1 MDENVKQHCILYV
14 EDDED
19 DRLLAKEAIGEST
32 QNVDL
37 RFVENGVEAL
47 AYMRGAEPYD
57 KPDAAPRPDIIL
69 LDFNMPVVNGREV
82 LRVLKTDIQLARIP
96 VIVLTTSSSPVDI
109 NTAYDLGV
117 NAYIV
122 KPSRFDDL
130 VKVFKTVCDFWLSS
144 VQFPD
149 VESGNSWMNP
159 AEESDTDNVSAA
171 WLQDNE

>member
-1 MDENVKQHCILYV
+1 MDTQRKRHCILYV

-19 DRLLAKEAIGEST
+19 DRLLAKEAIEESAY
-32 QNVDL
+32 NVDL

-47 AYMRGAEPYD
+47 AYIRGAEPYD
-57 KPDAAPRPDIIL
+57 KPENAPRPDVIL

-96 VIVLTTSSSPVDI
+96 IIVLTTSSSPVDI

-130 VKVFKTVCDFWLSS
+130 VKVFGTICDFWLNA

-149 VESGNSWMNP
+149 VESDTAWMN
-159 AEESDTDNVSAA
+159 AGDSKEDEVGDSWT
-171 WLQDNE
+171 

>member
-1 MDENVKQHCILYV
+1 MDESTQRHCILYV

-19 DRLLAKEAIGEST
+19 DRLLAKEAIEESEYDI
-32 QNVDL
+32 DL

-47 AYMRGAEPYD
+47 AYIRGTEPYD
-57 KPDAAPRPDIIL
+57 KPGDAPRPDIIL

-122 KPSRFDDL
+122 KPSRFDEL
-130 VKVFKTVCDFWLSS
+130 VKVFKTVCDFWMGA
-144 VQFPD
+144 VHFPD
-149 VESGNSWMNP
+149 VDSETSWMHSEQGESSDLPKAESGF
-159 AEESDTDNVSAA
+159 
-171 WLQDNE
+171 

>member
-1 MDENVKQHCILYV
+1 MADKKHCILYV

-19 DRLLAKEAIGEST
+19 DRLLAKEAIEESSHD
-32 QNVDL
+32 VDL

-47 AYMRGAEPYD
+47 AYIRRSGPYESEE
-57 KPDAAPRPDIIL
+57 AAPRPEIIL

-82 LRVLKTDIQLARIP
+82 LRVLKTDIELARIP

-130 VKVFKTVCDFWLSS
+130 VNVFRITCDFWLTA

-149 VESGNSWMNP
+149 AESYIETSN
-159 AEESDTDNVSAA
+159 
-171 WLQDNE
+171 

>member
-1 MDENVKQHCILYV
+1 MDAQAKRHCILYV

-19 DRLLAKEAIGEST
+19 DRLLAKEAIEESSHD
-32 QNVDL
+32 VDL

-47 AYMRGAEPYD
+47 AYIRGAEPYD
-57 KPDAAPRPDIIL
+57 SPEAAPRPDIIL

-96 VIVLTTSSSPVDI
+96 IIVLTTSSSPVDI

-130 VKVFKTVCDFWLSS
+130 VDVFRTICDFWLKA

-149 VESGNSWMNP
+149 IESETSWMR
-159 AEESDTDNVSAA
+159 SDDENDDEPDQM
-171 WLQDNE
+171 LN

>member
-1 MDENVKQHCILYV
+1 METKAERHCILYV

-19 DRLLAKEAIGEST
+19 DRLLAKEAIEESSHD
-32 QNVDL
+32 VDL

-47 AYMRGAEPYD
+47 AYIRGAEPYD
-57 KPDAAPRPDIIL
+57 KPGSAPRPDIIL

-96 VIVLTTSSSPVDI
+96 IIVLTTSSSPVDI

-122 KPSRFDDL
+122 KPSRFDEL
-130 VKVFKTVCDFWLSS
+130 VKVFRTVCDFWLSA
-144 VQFPD
+144 VHFPD
-149 VESGNSWMNP
+149 VEQDTAWIKSSEGSDSGSTW
-159 AEESDTDNVSAA
+159 A
-171 WLQDNE
+171 